1 MEERVKKEIEYYDK
15 EAEKPSH
22 AEAALAVGEI
32 VDFEGFRPLSL
43 ASFGYSY
50 ELLKTVCKDKM
61 ILDWGCGNGVH
72 TVPIV
77 AMGAKKVVG
86 IDLSEKLLDMA
97 RTKSTVA
104 GLDGKTQ
111 FLKMDCEKTDF
122 LKNEF
127 DVIFDG
133 GTFSSI
139 DIKKAF
145 PELARILKS
154 DGVLIGIETFGHN
167 PLANLNRSRNV
178 KSGKRTAWA
187 AAHIFNNE
195 GIELAKKYFA
205 TVEIEYFHLFSWLL
219 IPLINRPWGKKLFD
233 FVEIFDRQF
242 LKIPFLKK
250 YAFKVVF
257 EFSQPKNND

>member
-1 MEERVKKEIEYYDK
+1 MEERIKKEIEYYDK
-15 EAEKPSH
+15 EARKLSRG
-22 AEAALAVGEI
+22 EAFSASGEI
-32 VDFEGFRPLSL
+32 VDFEGFRPLRL
-43 ASFGYSY
+43 ASFRYSY
-50 ELLKTVCKDKM
+50 ELLGDCCKDRVV
-61 ILDWGCGNGVH
+61 LDWGCGNGVH
-72 TVPIV
+72 TIPI
-77 AMGAKKVVG
+77 AKMGAKKVIG
-86 IDLSEKLLDMA
+86 IDLSEKLLELA
-97 RTKSTVA
+97 RAKAIAA
-104 GLDGKTQ
+104 GVEHKVG
-111 FLKMDCEKTDF
+111 FLKMDCEKMDF

-139 DIKKAF
+139 DINKAY
-145 PELARILKS
+145 PELARILKP
-154 DGVLIGIETFGHN
+154 DGVLIGVETFGHN
-167 PLANLNRSRNV
+167 PIANLNRARNV
-178 KSGKRTAWA
+178 RLGKRTAWA
-187 AAHIFNNE
+187 AAHIFNNK